1 MKSIKFILVVLS
13 IALGWEIRADIR
25 RGYPC
30 IRRLNQLYC
39 PTPGNKYP
47 NANTTQGN
55 GGGRTKREQ
64 RMKSERIDKFID
76 ENKSL
81 VKRMFGEYEKFPE
94 GAHTSPFST
103 YDGHKIYTRSQ
114 RIPRSTYG
122 ASPNKWIIIFR
133 VDACESTVEIVTPYW
148 ASNSAGKIRAIIN
161 TKHLQQAI
169 QQEVC
174 QSQQTKRCHGDCS
187 CEQKYKWH
195 RLLAYDPDDDC
206 RGIFM
211 DWFLFPSCCVC
222 RCTILVN
229 K

>member
-1 MKSIKFILVVLS
+1 MHVEVDIFKTMIFPRLS
-13 IALGWEIRADIR
+13 LADSVFVIAALSLALSWEIRNDVL

-39 PTPGNKYP
+39 PTPGNSYP
-47 NANTTQGN
+47 NEKIEN
-55 GGGRTKREQ
+55 
-64 RMKSERIDKFID
+64 FID

-81 VKRMFGEYEKFPE
+81 IKRMFGEYEKFAEDSHNP
-94 GAHTSPFST
+94 PFST
-103 YDGHKIYTRSQ
+103 YDGHKIPTRSH
-114 RIPRSTYG
+114 RGPRSTYG
-122 ASPNKWIIIFR
+122 ATPNK

-174 QSQQTKRCHGDCS
+174 QSQHTKRCNRDCS

-195 RLLAYDPDDDC
+195 RLLSYDPNDDC

-222 RCTILVN
+222 RCIIFVT